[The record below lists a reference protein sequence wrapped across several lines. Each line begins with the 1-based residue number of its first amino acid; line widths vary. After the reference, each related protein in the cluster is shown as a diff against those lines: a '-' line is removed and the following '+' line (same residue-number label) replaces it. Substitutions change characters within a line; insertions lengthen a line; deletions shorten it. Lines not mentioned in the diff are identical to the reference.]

1 MDELILMK
9 PNAVYLRMCMKEDN
23 PGLKNVKGDNYLCKT
38 ELTHSSSLYRL
49 YLVYHVNGLF
59 VLCEWHKYQQFENMI
74 VKQRGKC
81 HNFLTK
87 LSFQVAAR
95 NVWHVLKNGL
105 KQSSTLTASKR
116 GNVSIN
122 LFPKSALQADF
133 KPIKAI

>member
-1 MDELILMK
+1 MNWYWWNQMQYTWGCAWRKTIQVWKMSREITICVRLSWL
-9 PNAVYLRMCMKEDN
+9 AVLVCTD
-23 PGLKNVKGDNYLCKT
+23 CT
-38 ELTHSSSLYRL
+38 W
-49 YLVYHVNGLF
+49 VYHVNGLF